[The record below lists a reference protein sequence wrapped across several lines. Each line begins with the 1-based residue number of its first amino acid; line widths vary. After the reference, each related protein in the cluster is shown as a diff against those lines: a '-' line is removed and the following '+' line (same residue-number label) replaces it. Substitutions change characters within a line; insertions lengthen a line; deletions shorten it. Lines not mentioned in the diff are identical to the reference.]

1 MSNYNHHAEKKLTNN
16 KPCISKRDTGSGT
29 STFTLLATSN
39 NEVLDRI
46 GKIFP
51 GKDHQHVVHQ
61 GLLEFV
67 LNAHDILHTGSTQLR
82 NIHLT
87 WKKVMPKIVYEV
99 KMFD

>member
-1 MSNYNHHAEKKLTNN
+1 MSNYNHHVEKNLQTINHVFQN
-16 KPCISKRDTGSGT
+16 RDTGSGT

-46 GKIFP
+46 GNIFP
-51 GKDHQHVVHQ
+51 GKDHEHVVHQ
-61 GLLEFV
+61 GLLESV
-67 LNAHDILHTGSTQLR
+67 LNAHEILHTGSTQLR

-87 WKKVMPKIVYEV
+87 WKKGMPKIVYEV